1 MFIRYKIIVNILNN
15 QIFIYACKEFDIKCE
30 ICNEWHLQ
38 ITGIHICTYFELWLY
53 NLDSTYLSLSKWN
66 TVHILISRVLPKIKK
81 NCWKDTRGSK
91 HYGMKKPHFICLCK
105 TRNESHRIAWVR
117 KRVLIRSFFYI
128 GPVYRR
134 ASPMNLWNIH
144 FIQY

>member
-1 MFIRYKIIVNILNN
+1 MFIQYKIIVNILNN
-15 QIFIYACKEFDIKCE
+15 QIFIYAWKEFDIKWE
-30 ICNEWHLQ
+30 ICNEWHLK
-38 ITGIHICTYFELWLY
+38 ITGKHICTYFELWLY
-53 NLDSTYLSLSKWN
+53 NLDSTYLRLSKWN
-66 TVHILISRVLPKIKK
+66 TVHILISRALPKIK
-81 NCWKDTRGSK
+81 NCFTCGSK

-105 TRNESHRIAWVR
+105 PRNKSHRIAGVR
-117 KRVLIRSFFYI
+117 KRVFIRSFFYI